1 MTVHSQP
8 ENAPEHVP
16 CLVESPASEAHAEKQ
31 EDRAANLMQ
40 SD

>member
-1 MTVHSQP
+1 MTDRSHP
-8 ENAPEHVP
+8 ENALEHVP

-31 EDRAANLMQ
+31 EDRAADLMQ

>member
-1 MTVHSQP
+1 MISI
-8 ENAPEHVP
+8 EHVP
-16 CLVESPASEAHAEKQ
+16 CQVESSASEAHAEKQ